1 MFGFKVYYDAD
12 KCDDDNHEPVL
23 TEFYFD
29 LSKLIAIEAFD
40 KSLPQDFIKTNK
52 TPIKCWI
59 YLEGQEP
66 ILCSFMQNDVH
77 YMLYYLKH
85 REMLTCDKLAN
96 DIADLIQNKSQQTQ
110 SSIDKSSK
118 SSDNDLPLDYAVMLK
133 RTPRPEY
140 TAEDIA
146 KIQNCDKDWVKSH
159 QEDLAEIAKVA
170 KDTGVQIVL
179 DLDNKDKLAN

>member
-1 MFGFKVYYDAD
+1 MFGFRVHYDVD
-12 KCDDDNHEPVL
+12 KCDDDNYEPVL

-29 LSKLIAIEAFD
+29 LSKLIAIEEFD
-40 KSLPQDFIKTNK
+40 KSLPQDFVKDDE
-52 TPIKCWI
+52 TPIQCWL

-77 YMLYYLKH
+77 YMLYYLKQ
-85 REMLTCDKLAN
+85 REMNACSKLAN

-118 SSDNDLPLDYAVMLK
+118 SSDNDLPLEYAVMLK
-133 RTPRPEY
+133 RKPRPEY
-140 TAEDIA
+140 TADDIA
-146 KIQNCDKDWVKSH
+146 KIQDHDKDWVETH

-170 KDTGVQIVL
+170 KSNGVQIVL
-179 DLDNKDKLAN
+179 DLDSKDKLAN